1 MDYWTRE
8 NVVSGNPGCRPF
20 HRDKEKYGGE
30 REEVGTSCWKPEEKD
45 QQVYFKV
52 DKRAVRDR
60 FNICSKDL
68 RNKLIEKKESAI
80 ETDMPDVE
88 RALEDLIERE
98 KAAETD
104 QKTKG
109 NQDRENAEDIRKKA
123 MGSLG
128 QTNVKVKKEN
138 RKKSSNGSETLNFLR
153 EQNWAGFRK
162 CKKKN

>member
-1 MDYWTRE
+1 
-8 NVVSGNPGCRPF
+8 
-20 HRDKEKYGGE
+20 
-30 REEVGTSCWKPEEKD
+30 
-45 QQVYFKV
+45 
-52 DKRAVRDR
+52 
-60 FNICSKDL
+60 
-68 RNKLIEKKESAI
+68 
-80 ETDMPDVE
+80 MPDVE

-153 EQNWAGFRK
+153 EQN
-162 CKKKN
+162 

>member
-1 MDYWTRE
+1 MAWTAEHDEMLCRE
-8 NVVSGNPGCRPF
+8 ILVVDPF
-20 HRDKEKYGGE
+20 T
-30 REEVGTSCWKPEEKD
+30 GTKKSTVARGTKWEQVAENLNKI

-153 EQNWAGFRK
+153 EQN
-162 CKKKN
+162 